1 MEHLV
6 LLIAQMVFMMM
17 EPWFVRNVQQSVLLV
32 LAPKIAP
39 SATYQPQAILRTSSK
54 VGVIALAQTL
64 FIPTHP
70 SSVLSATVIARTVS
84 IQRPIA

>member
-1 MEHLV
+1 
-6 LLIAQMVFMMM
+6 MMM
-17 EPWFVRNVQQSVLLV
+17 ELMSARNVQLSVSLV

-39 SATYQPQAILRTSSK
+39 SATYQPQAISRTSSK

-64 FIPTHP
+64 IIQTHP
-70 SSVLSATVIARTVS
+70 SSVLSATVIARPVK